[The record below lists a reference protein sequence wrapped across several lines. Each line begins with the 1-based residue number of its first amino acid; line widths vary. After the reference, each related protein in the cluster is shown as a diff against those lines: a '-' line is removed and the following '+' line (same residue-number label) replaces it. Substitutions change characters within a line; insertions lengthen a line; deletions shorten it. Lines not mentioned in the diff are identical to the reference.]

1 MDANEPVNIRTL
13 RETAF
18 AETLRDDLNLNFGYQ
33 YSPMSAV
40 IEHICREVDERTLFR
55 LHEMRTGLFSVAS
68 LEFMLEARLR
78 DMCFCYNDEDGSEM
92 IILPCCGKRYHTTC
106 IDRCDK
112 CPNCRKEAP
121 IVEVEGQRPQRE
133 WIGFESRISYF
144 TWVRW
149 SGRIHRRL
157 SIDPARAIFHLVQAL
172 RGPHSDKLKYD
183 AVSML
188 SGRTSLYSARMEDEG
203 LRETLADLIHEDH
216 RLDLGKA
223 ATRLF
228 IRLCQAAAELFRN
241 ICQIKKDNML
251 IMMLEDDADNGPYR
265 IERALKILRHDDPA
279 ALAPFADRI
288 VTLTD
293 HTDPHVRKEAL
304 SVFRILDKKV
314 LGKYIPVVV
323 AMLSKIGD
331 ETKQMAAQVLT
342 ALSDY
347 YTDKT
352 IAAIVQAGAIPPLVE
367 MLSANYIDEIKIAAT
382 EALYNLTMSEKF
394 FDEENDFPY
403 NENNIVAIAQAGAI
417 NPLVMMLSSGTDDA
431 KTSATWLLRNLSS
444 DKDNHADLA
453 RDIPTFVL
461 LLKADADELQ
471 QSACAF
477 LSILATNDDYKK
489 AIREAGAIPILVAML
504 IQGSTNQ
511 AAAATTLK
519 FLAKDNGDNKD
530 AIKQAGAIP
539 HLIAML
545 TVGLAE
551 REEAIY
557 ALEQLGEEHPPLDYA
572 SSQRQIVR

>member
-1 MDANEPVNIRTL
+1 
-13 RETAF
+13 
-18 AETLRDDLNLNFGYQ
+18 
-33 YSPMSAV
+33 
-40 IEHICREVDERTLFR
+40 
-55 LHEMRTGLFSVAS
+55 
-68 LEFMLEARLR
+68 
-78 DMCFCYNDEDGSEM
+78 
-92 IILPCCGKRYHTTC
+92 
-106 IDRCDK
+106 
-112 CPNCRKEAP
+112 
-121 IVEVEGQRPQRE
+121 
-133 WIGFESRISYF
+133 
-144 TWVRW
+144 
-149 SGRIHRRL
+149 
-157 SIDPARAIFHLVQAL
+157 
-172 RGPHSDKLKYD
+172 
-183 AVSML
+183 ML
-188 SGRTSLYSARMEDEG
+188 SGLTSFYSARMENEG
-203 LRETLADLIHEDH
+203 LRETLADLIHEDD
-216 RLDLGKA
+216 RLNLGTA

-228 IRLCQAAAELFRN
+228 VRLRQGAAELFRT
-241 ICQIKKDNML
+241 IVKIGTL
-251 IMMLEDDADNGPYR
+251 ITMLEGDIPR
-265 IERALKILRHDDPA
+265 IIERALKKLQTDDNPA
-279 ALAPFADRI
+279 ALAPFADHI
-288 VTLTD
+288 VALID
-293 HTDPHVRKEAL
+293 HTDPRVRKEAL

-314 LGKYIPVVV
+314 LGKYIHVVV

-331 ETKQMAAQVLT
+331 ETKQMAAHVLT

-367 MLSANYIDEIKIAAT
+367 MLSANYIDEIKIAAA

-471 QSACAF
+471 KSAGAF

-489 AIREAGAIPILVAML
+489 AIREAGAIPTLVAML
-504 IQGSTNQ
+504 IAGSTNQ
-511 AAAATTLK
+511 VAAATTLK
-519 FLAKDNGDNKD
+519 FLAKDNEDNKD

-572 SSQRQIVR
+572 SSQRQLVR

>member
-1 MDANEPVNIRTL
+1 
-13 RETAF
+13 
-18 AETLRDDLNLNFGYQ
+18 
-33 YSPMSAV
+33 
-40 IEHICREVDERTLFR
+40 
-55 LHEMRTGLFSVAS
+55 
-68 LEFMLEARLR
+68 
-78 DMCFCYNDEDGSEM
+78 
-92 IILPCCGKRYHTTC
+92 
-106 IDRCDK
+106 
-112 CPNCRKEAP
+112 
-121 IVEVEGQRPQRE
+121 
-133 WIGFESRISYF
+133 
-144 TWVRW
+144 
-149 SGRIHRRL
+149 
-157 SIDPARAIFHLVQAL
+157 
-172 RGPHSDKLKYD
+172 
-183 AVSML
+183 
-188 SGRTSLYSARMEDEG
+188 
-203 LRETLADLIHEDH
+203 
-216 RLDLGKA
+216 
-223 ATRLF
+223 
-228 IRLCQAAAELFRN
+228 
-241 ICQIKKDNML
+241 
-251 IMMLEDDADNGPYR
+251 MLEDDADNGPYR

-352 IAAIVQAGAIPPLVE
+352 IAAIVQAGAIPPMVE

-461 LLKADADELQ
+461 LLKADADEWQ
-471 QSACAF
+471 KSACAF